1 VTKRIGLLSF
11 GHWMPLPHSEA
22 RSGLDVLLQSID
34 LEVAAEEL
42 VPTAPTS
49 ERTTWPAARLAV
61 PVLDSNPKPSDP

>member
-11 GHWMPLPHSEA
+11 GHWRPFPHSEA

-42 VPTAPTS
+42 VSPAPTS
-49 ERTTWPAARLAV
+49 ECTTTWPRQLPLDV
-61 PVLDSNPKPSDP
+61 PVWL